1 MPYPVEITG
10 GQIFGEGQVDK
21 RRKAVTK
28 EKLTQIT
35 IVLDRSGSMAF
46 VREAAISGFNEFVE
60 VTCKF
65 RTPVRSPTSTHK

>member
-10 GQIFGEGQVDK
+10 EQISGEGQVHK
-21 RRKAVTK
+21 MRKAVK
-28 EKLTQIT
+28 KKLTQMT

-46 VREAAISGFNEFVE
+46 MREATISGSNEFVE

-65 RTPVRSPTSTHK
+65 RTPARSPTSTHR